1 MWIEFKI
8 RIVQVPSNDEKM
20 NSSNNGT
27 SNLVLTRKL
36 TPTDRQRR
44 TQLIANAAK
53 IITHNNKSS
62 SCQRSSSFFEKR
74 KSLGCL
80 GGNGDSNMSSKGNP
94 DQTDH
99 TSTSNQRNKISSIDL
114 LDTGKV

>member
-1 MWIEFKI
+1 MIL
-8 RIVQVPSNDEKM
+8 IVQVPSNDEKM
-20 NSSNNGT
+20 NSSNNRT

-62 SCQRSSSFFEKR
+62 SCQRNSSFFEKR

-80 GGNGDSNMSSKGNP
+80 GGNGDNMSLKGNP
-94 DQTDH
+94 EQTDH
-99 TSTSNQRNKISSIDL
+99 TSTSNQRNKISPIDL
-114 LDTGKV
+114 LDTGKI